1 MHDEILALIARE
13 RIEAMLREAASF
25 QLLVENAP
33 LHFGEPFGARVRSA
47 VARSLVN
54 LAGRVAPAS
63 DQTRSLAR
71 P

>member
-1 MHDEILALIARE
+1 MHDEILALLARE

-33 LHFGEPFGARVRSA
+33 LRFGEPLGARFRVA
-47 VARSLVN
+47 VARSLVS

-63 DQTRSLAR
+63 DRPQSLAR
-71 P
+71 R